1 MSKENGFTVWDSEL
15 EKELF
20 TDEEIEASNLRVA
33 FIDKMIA
40 ARREAELSQ
49 SELEEL
55 SGLRQSAIAR
65 IESGAANPT
74 LDTLIRALI
83 PMGKELAIVPLER
96 AIEIKPD
103 KPVETRNKARMLA
116 QKKTDEF
123 IEKAL
128 RDLTLDPSDLD
139 ELSATLKRLMD
150 DMPDLQ

>member
-20 TDEEIEASNLRVA
+20 TQEEIEASNLRIA

-49 SELEEL
+49 CELEEL
-55 SGLRQSAIAR
+55 SGLKQSVIAR
-65 IESGAANPT
+65 IESGTTNPT

-96 AIEIKPD
+96 AIEVKPD
-103 KPVETRNKARMLA
+103 KPGETRNKVRMLT

-128 RDLTLDPSDLD
+128 RDVALDPSDLD
-139 ELSATLKRLMD
+139 ELSATLKSLMD
-150 DMPDLQ
+150 DMPDL

>member
-1 MSKENGFTVWDSEL
+1 MSKENGFTVWSSEL

-20 TDEEIEASNLRVA
+20 TQEEIEASNLRIA
-33 FIDKMIA
+33 FIDKMID

-55 SGLRQSAIAR
+55 SGLKQSVIAR
-65 IESGAANPT
+65 IESGTTNPT

-96 AIEIKPD
+96 AIEVKPD
-103 KPVETRNKARMLA
+103 KPGETRNKVRMLT

-150 DMPDLQ
+150 DMPDPL